1 MIPVGALIVALA
13 SAQVVPTS
21 QSDLDDQRCEMCGL
35 LVYHL
40 EIVHKELENEL
51 DGSKKTEKA
60 GVSPARKRAMRAELP
75 AEITGKMEDFMEK
88 NACAAISR
96 GALCG
101 SNGDDGSKLRNP
113 RGIGFKPEECR
124 ERLKQ
129 VCEELAPSATD
140 DLIEAAMT
148 GSAAD
153 CEDILPSGSCSAAV
167 AQKLLGLDYQKGGTE
182 GANFAPHRTT
192 NLGVKDVWKKSARSQ
207 ISHNPSDVQ
216 QRRTHLTRLVYHVP
230 PYRLRSARIA
240 AVLPQHGATQVPGR
254 TTKRLG
260 SEGAARASAA
270 T

>member
-1 MIPVGALIVALA
+1 
-13 SAQVVPTS
+13 
-21 QSDLDDQRCEMCGL
+21 
-35 LVYHL
+35 
-40 EIVHKELENEL
+40 
-51 DGSKKTEKA
+51 
-60 GVSPARKRAMRAELP
+60 MRAELP

-207 ISHNPSDVQ
+207 ISHDPSDVQ
-216 QRRTHLTRLVYHVP
+216 HEADASNAPCLPRASVSLAQCPDCRRTTSTWRDTSPRSNHQKAGIRRGRPSKCCHMMMARTNSELRYPSRRERAHDTRRPTRTLP
-230 PYRLRSARIA
+230 PAHAPFTPRSC
-240 AVLPQHGATQVPGR
+240 
-254 TTKRLG
+254 
-260 SEGAARASAA
+260 
-270 T
+270 